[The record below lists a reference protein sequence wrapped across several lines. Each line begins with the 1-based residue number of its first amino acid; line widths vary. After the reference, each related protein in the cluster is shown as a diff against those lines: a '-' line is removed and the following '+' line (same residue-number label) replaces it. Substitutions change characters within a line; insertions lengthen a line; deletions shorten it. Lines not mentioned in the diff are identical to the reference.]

1 MPKKRKGKGSPIKP
15 KSSTVRF
22 NDEVRVKH
30 IKGRGK
36 GLPLNGMGLQPK
48 LNLRSDDGDDD
59 LMLGEVNEMDEEG
72 SSDYASGSEQSDQG
86 REAIDRFKNDLFADD
101 DEGDKSKD
109 GMCYSRFGY

>member
-1 MPKKRKGKGSPIKP
+1 M
-15 KSSTVRF
+15 RF

-59 LMLGEVNEMDEEG
+59 FMLGEVNEMDEDDEDEDDEEEEEG

-109 GMCYSRFGY
+109 GMYYSRFGY